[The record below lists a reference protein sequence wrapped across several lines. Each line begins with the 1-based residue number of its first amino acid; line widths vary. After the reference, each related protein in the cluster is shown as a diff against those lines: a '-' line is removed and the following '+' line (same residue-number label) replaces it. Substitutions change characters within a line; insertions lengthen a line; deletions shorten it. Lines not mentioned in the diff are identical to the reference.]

1 MVFIL
6 LYKEEFFFE
15 KLTWIRTH
23 TPPDKEKTE
32 NTEKKESC
40 SLQGSNP
47 GPLDLKARVLPL
59 S

>member
-6 LYKEEFFFE
+6 LYKKEFFFE

-32 NTEKKESC
+32 NTEKNRKS
-40 SLQGSNP
+40 
-47 GPLDLKARVLPL
+47 AVYRV
-59 S
+59 